1 MTTYFVSGPLEISTE
16 EFTQHY
22 SGELLRAV
30 KRNASFVVGD
40 APGVDTLTQAFLYPF
55 TPDVTVYHMFDKPH
69 NNVCGFKTVGGF
81 KKDIERDEKM
91 TRDSN
96 KDIAWWRSVDEQKV
110 LYQGNYRKRTSG
122 AEKNVKR
129 RARLDQLGPPG
140 KIPPHFP
147 PLNYQK
153 QSQ

>member
-1 MTTYFVSGPLEISTE
+1 
-16 EFTQHY
+16 
-22 SGELLRAV
+22 
-30 KRNASFVVGD
+30 
-40 APGVDTLTQAFLYPF
+40 
-55 TPDVTVYHMFDKPH
+55 MFDKPR

-96 KDIAWWRSVDEQKV
+96 KDIAWWCSVDEQKV

-129 RARLDQLGPPG
+129 RARLDQLGPLVRY
-140 KIPPHFP
+140 HLTF
-147 PLNYQK
+147 LL
-153 QSQ
+153 

>member
-40 APGVDTLTQAFLYPF
+40 APGVDTLTQAFLYPY
-55 TPDVTVYHMFDKPH
+55 VTVYHMFDKPR
-69 NNVCGFKTVGGF
+69 NNVCGFKTVGRF
-81 KKDIERDEKM
+81 KKDVERD
-91 TRDSN
+91 
-96 KDIAWWRSVDEQKV
+96 KDIAWWRSVDEHKV

-147 PLNYQK
+147 HLNYQK